1 MSTTKSTTE
10 KSKPQQRYFEDPQ
23 GRRAMTTSATEATA
37 LIARGYTELKRGD
50 AKKSQTTQT
59 TTEK

>member
-37 LIARGYTELKRGD
+37 LISRGYTEIKRGD
-50 AKKSQTTQT
+50 AKKSQPTKT

>member
-10 KSKPQQRYFEDPQ
+10 KSKPQQRYFEDPR

-37 LIARGYTELKRGD
+37 LIARGYTEIKRGD
-50 AKKSQTTQT
+50 AKKSQTPQT